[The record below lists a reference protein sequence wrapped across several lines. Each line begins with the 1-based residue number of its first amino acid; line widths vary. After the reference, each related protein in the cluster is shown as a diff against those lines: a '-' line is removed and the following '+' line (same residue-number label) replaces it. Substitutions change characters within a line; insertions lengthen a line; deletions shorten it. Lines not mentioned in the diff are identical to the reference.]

1 MYVSLLPDHWQDVL
15 AGSMLGLVTAN
26 FSYRQYFYSLTSK
39 ISHLPYHPRT
49 QRPEGAPDH
58 HALVPG
64 LPRYQT
70 LQRPMDREVDE
81 GDSGE
86 VELLDGTV
94 RRGEPEQLERIWE
107 RGPILESGDSH
118 S

>member
-1 MYVSLLPDHWQDVL
+1 
-15 AGSMLGLVTAN
+15 
-26 FSYRQYFYSLTSK
+26 
-39 ISHLPYHPRT
+39 
-49 QRPEGAPDH
+49 
-58 HALVPG
+58 
-64 LPRYQT
+64 